1 MKTKSLSAMFLL
13 CMLIMAQGSLAQA
26 NRERKMSQ
34 NGAYFDEEG
43 ALICSCGVRITSHRN
58 VENFEYEFQ
67 ACPNCKLVWFA
78 KIEYNNK
85 WSEPYSKHNDKS
97 KRKHECKI
105 DTCFKVEKIKYEN
118 RKHIKITRL
127 GSCEEVI
134 YCAFRLEYNGEL
146 ASPFTYIL
154 SAGEKVKEFPVD
166 IRKHIILRKYYS
178 HDKNEFYR
186 EFNADR

>member
-1 MKTKSLSAMFLL
+1 MKTKSLSVMFLL
-13 CMLIMAQGSLAQA
+13 CMLMVQGSFAQA
-26 NRERKMSQ
+26 NRERKTSQ
-34 NGAYFDEEG
+34 NSAYWDETG
-43 ALICSCGVRITSHRN
+43 ALICSCGVRITNNRY
-58 VENFEYEFQ
+58 VENFEYEYQ

-85 WSEPYSKHNDKS
+85 WSKPYLKHNDKS
-97 KRKHECKI
+97 KQKHECKI
-105 DTCFKVEKIKYEN
+105 GICFKVEEIKYEN

-146 ASPFTYIL
+146 APSFAYIL

-166 IRKHIILRKYYS
+166 IRKHIILRNYYS

-186 EFNADR
+186 EFSADR